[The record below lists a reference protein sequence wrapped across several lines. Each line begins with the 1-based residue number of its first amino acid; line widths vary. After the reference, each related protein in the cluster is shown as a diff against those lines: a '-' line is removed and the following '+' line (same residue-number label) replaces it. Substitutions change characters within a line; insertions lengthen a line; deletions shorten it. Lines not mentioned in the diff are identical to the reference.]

1 MPGVGVATGI
11 FNVDALGRVADAVVE
26 NFNDLDQTIDIFLNT
41 KLKQTD
47 ELDYNIL
54 ANRKE

>member
-47 ELDYNIL
+47 ELDYNIP